1 MRRLNVVSFGVGV
14 IGGLTSKFILEE
26 KKTRMNL
33 VGAYDI
39 DPKKVGKDIGS
50 AVGLNRSI
58 GVRISDNL
66 DEVLAG
72 DVDAAIHT
80 TSSFLKGAYPQLEQ
94 IISHGV
100 DVVSSCE
107 ELSYPYVV
115 NRKLSTKL
123 DLLAKNN
130 GATVLGTGI
139 NPGFLMDA
147 LPITLTAPC
156 KSIKKIRITRRMNA
170 ATRRIPFQKKV
181 GAGLTKEE
189 FELAIK
195 DRSISGHVGLEQS
208 VAMLADAIGWE
219 LDRVEVGKVEP
230 VIAKAAAEGGYVG
243 IPRGRVA
250 GVKQAARGLV
260 GGKALIEL
268 NFMAYVGSEEEYDQV
283 EIDGTPPVNCRISP
297 CVHGDHGTVAMLV
310 NMIPKVV
317 SSPPGLYTMKDM
329 QVPSAFL

>member
-1 MRRLNVVSFGVGV
+1 MRKLNVVSFGVGV

-26 KKTRMNL
+26 KQSHLNL

-39 DPKKVGKDIGS
+39 DPRKVGKDIGKVIGLGRS
-50 AVGLNRSI
+50 VGI
-58 GVRISDNL
+58 RISDDL
-66 DEVLAG
+66 DKTLTS
-72 DVDAAIHT
+72 DVDVAVHT
-80 TSSFLKGAYPQLEQ
+80 TSSFLRGAYPQLES

-100 DVVSSCE
+100 DIVSSCE

-115 NRKLSTKL
+115 DRKLSTKL
-123 DLLAKNN
+123 DLLASKH

-147 LPITLTAPC
+147 LPIMLTAPC
-156 KSIKKIRITRRMNA
+156 KSIRKIRITRRMNA
-170 ATRRIPFQKKV
+170 ATRRMPFQKKV
-181 GAGLTKEE
+181 GSGMTKEE
-189 FELAIK
+189 FEAALTEK
-195 DRSISGHVGLEQS
+195 RISGHVGLEQS
-208 VAMLADAIGWE
+208 VAMLADAIGWK
-219 LDRVEVGKVEP
+219 LDRVEIGRAEP
-230 VIAKAAAEGGYVG
+230 VIAEAAAEGGYVS

-250 GVKQAARGLV
+250 GVRQAARGVV
-260 GGKALIEL
+260 GGKTLIEL

-283 EIDGTPPVNCRISP
+283 EIDGIPPVNCKISP

-317 SSPPGLYTMKDM
+317 GSPPGLYTMKDM